1 MLLKVCDELKECSV
15 MVNCI
20 SCNKSVPFMDIKI
33 HKTQCSF
40 AAITVDTGASS
51 SKASMVYNI
60 NVGLYLL

>member
-1 MLLKVCDELKECSV
+1 
-15 MVNCI
+15 
-20 SCNKSVPFMDIKI
+20 MDIKI